1 MDKPTQSSGFSRY
14 GRKRK
19 LTDEYQAAT
28 SASRNAKSPE
38 IELGR
43 TRKATK
49 AKADSSNSSMDVA
62 EVPTVKNIIR
72 KKGRRPARKS
82 SKKRRGVPK
91 KKAKIE
97 DQQEHQE
104 DEEPEEDVTDDKGN
118 EEDVTEDKGNEEFIS
133 QQLLKISMD
142 EQQPEQIL
150 IDLGNYRPV
159 KKYGKIMY
167 SKSTFEPASCLTK
180 PSMNYT
186 AAASSSSSFS
196 KPRDEETA
204 KTEEGK

>member
-1 MDKPTQSSGFSRY
+1 MDKPTQGSDVSRY

-19 LTDEYQAAT
+19 LTDDYQAAT
-28 SASRNAKSPE
+28 STSKNAKSPE
-38 IELGR
+38 VELGR

-49 AKADSSNSSMDVA
+49 AKVDSSIEVL
-62 EVPTVKNIIR
+62 EVPTVKNIIH
-72 KKGRRPARKS
+72 KKSRRPARKF

-97 DQQEHQE
+97 DEQENQD
-104 DEEPEEDVTDDKGN
+104 DEEP

-150 IDLGNYRPV
+150 IDLGNYMPV
-159 KKYGKIMY
+159 KQYGKIVY
-167 SKSTFEPASCLTK
+167 KAPK
-180 PSMNYT
+180 PENDLV
-186 AAASSSSSFS
+186 
-196 KPRDEETA
+196 KPDPE
-204 KTEEGK
+204 